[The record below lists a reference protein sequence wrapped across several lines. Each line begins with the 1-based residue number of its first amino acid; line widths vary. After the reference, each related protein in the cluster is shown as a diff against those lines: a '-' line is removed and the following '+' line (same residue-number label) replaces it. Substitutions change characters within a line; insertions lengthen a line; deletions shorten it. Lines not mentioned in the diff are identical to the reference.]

1 MFDKYLNMRLLIL
14 LILLNGC
21 ENFQQTEK
29 RKKVARV
36 NSSFLYQSDFD
47 DEINSE
53 SSYEDSIIISKSI
66 IRNWAIKKLVYNQ
79 SLLHLHDSIQQK
91 LTEMV
96 ENYKLQLW
104 TNTYRNFLSKSNFV
118 YKIDSLEKVRYY
130 EKNKNNFRLKG
141 DFYNVAY
148 IILPESN
155 NNLKLIKSRLRN
167 FSDKDLLFLD
177 SLSYQFNSFHL
188 DKSLWRDKN
197 NLINKIPF
205 QNILTK
211 PLNLNNKNF
220 FVLKDSLQ
228 VYLLKVFD
236 YKKYNSIAPYVLVE
250 GNIERILINQKKL
263 IFFKDFDKEILDDA
277 IQTNK
282 FEIFP

>member
-1 MFDKYLNMRLLIL
+1 MFDKYLEMRVLIL
-14 LILLNGC
+14 LILLNSC
-21 ENFQQTEK
+21 KNFQQTEK

-66 IRNWAIKKLVYNQ
+66 IRNWAINKLVYNQ

-104 TNTYRNFLSKSNFV
+104 ANTYRNFLSKSNFN
-118 YKIDSLEKVRYY
+118 YKIDSLEKIEYY
-130 EKNKNNFRLKG
+130 EKNKNNFRLKR

-167 FSDKDLLFLD
+167 FSDKDLFFLD
-177 SLSYQFNSFHL
+177 SLSYQFNSFNL
-188 DKSLWRDKN
+188 DKPLWIDKN
-197 NLINKIPF
+197 NLIQKIPF

-211 PLNLNNKNF
+211 ELNLNKKNF

-236 YKKYNSIAPYVLVE
+236 YKKYNTIAPYDVVE